1 MNVEPDAVS
10 GRMNKILQISRP
22 VQRIPHARIHPP
34 ARFSRPDGGNPCRLR
49 PTDGIERI
57 PEGERGRR
65 GRIVTVSSEQY
76 PFQRAPKSRTRG
88 PSPAI
93 ASPAGVAWGIAE
105 RGPSATIGGK
115 ETPPLPGGPSPAPG
129 PRPRRAPLS
138 PGLRRRWRIAGTR
151 SRSPSRAPSRES
163 PRAPSASGAS
173 RRGPGR
179 GRNDPF
185 DPGRPPGRNP
195 RRDGGTRN
203 LPCALGVPGSVG
215 RRRSRGR
222 GHHHVRSAD
231 LRSGLLGVSPVG
243 EQDRSPAETTRA
255 ALLPVK
261 PVR

>member
-57 PEGERGRR
+57 PEGGARAT

-88 PSPAI
+88 PSPRSPPRPGSRG
-93 ASPAGVAWGIAE
+93 ASRSVGRPRRSGKGD
-105 RGPSATIGGK
+105 PSA
-115 ETPPLPGGPSPAPG
+115 PGGPSPAPG

-138 PGLRRRWRIAGTR
+138 PGLRRRWQIAGTR

-173 RRGPGR
+173 RRGPDGDETIR
-179 GRNDPF
+179 SIPGDRPEGIHGEMAGLETYPTRPECPDPSG
-185 DPGRPPGRNP
+185 DGAPG
-195 RRDGGTRN
+195 
-203 LPCALGVPGSVG
+203 VG
-215 RRRSRGR
+215 

-231 LRSGLLGVSPVG
+231 LRSGLLGVSPSVNRTAPLRKRRG
-243 EQDRSPAETTRA
+243 PRCSR
-255 ALLPVK
+255 
-261 PVR
+261 